1 MSRAARDDLGA
12 GTGVESCTFS
22 LCRILPEDNV
32 QGMAARLKKLY
43 AYWGVP
49 LFALWLAAILFSGL
63 LRNDPYGIGEPA
75 AHALL
80 LAWSVSERVISTAL
94 VMGMPDL
101 RALFFTLVG
110 LYWPGSILAAKV
122 FTLLMTAAAATLL
135 YRWSVRE
142 AGQESALIGTGLLLI
157 APVTLSQADSLGTGP
172 YLLLG
177 FALGH
182 WLDQAYRRSR
192 QALGGWFFLQLLLIA
207 GVVSLH
213 PAGLAYPLA
222 LLWEWRKNPLDA
234 RHQRHVYLGI
244 GISVTFILL
253 LRMGWRALD
262 WLHNPLYAF
271 GQAMLGQDT
280 TGETLPWIIG
290 VAGAG
295 LLLYLLWSGRR
306 KLSAEFM
313 PRLLLGGAVLGLPAA
328 DGAWTM
334 VALAALLYL
343 GVPRLIAFN
352 QSFGGHSFARQRG
365 LVMVALFLVATLF
378 MQANKAY
385 QYAAAQNLLSP
396 TDQLILTLAV
406 ALEDIPAEQP
416 VVAMS
421 QWPGKTTLAIKRPAL
436 PLPPPY
442 PDGDTLMKNI
452 QGVTHLIFDPRD
464 PANKSL
470 AENLAAVSG
479 ATETLALQEGGAIL
493 RIKDTAAATTPP
505 PPAQ

>member
-1 MSRAARDDLGA
+1 MH
-12 GTGVESCTFS
+12 
-22 LCRILPEDNV
+22 
-32 QGMAARLKKLY
+32 ARLKKLY
-43 AYWGVP
+43 SYWGFPV
-49 LFALWLAAILFSGL
+49 LALWLALILVTGL
-63 LRNDPYGIGEPA
+63 LRNDSYGIGEPA

-101 RALFFTLVG
+101 RALLFTAIG
-110 LYWPGSILAAKV
+110 LYWPGSIIAVKV
-122 FTLLMTAAAATLL
+122 FTLLVTAAAATLL
-135 YRWSVRE
+135 YRWGVTQSGR
-142 AGQESALIGTGLLLI
+142 ESALIGTGLLLI
-157 APVTLSQADSLGTGP
+157 APVMINQTDSLGTGP

-192 QALGGWFFLQLLLIA
+192 QALGGWFFLQLLLIVA
-207 GVVSLH
+207 IVSLH

-244 GISVTFILL
+244 GISVTFTLL
-253 LRMGWRALD
+253 LWMGWRALD
-262 WLHNPLYAF
+262 WLHNPVYAF
-271 GQAMLGQDT
+271 GQAMLGEDA
-280 TGETLPWIIG
+280 TGETLPWLIG
-290 VAGAG
+290 VAGTG
-295 LLLYLLWSGRR
+295 MLLYLLWRGRR
-306 KLSAEFM
+306 ELSAEFM
-313 PRLLLGGAVLGLPAA
+313 PRLLLGGAILGLPAA
-328 DGAWTM
+328 NGAWAM
-334 VALAALLYL
+334 VTLAALLYL

-352 QSFGGHSFARQRG
+352 QSFGGHGFARQRG
-365 LVMVALFLVATLF
+365 LVMTILFLATTLF
-378 MQANKAY
+378 MQADKAH
-385 QYAAAQNLLSP
+385 QIAAAQNLLSP
-396 TDQLILTLAV
+396 TDQLIMTLAV
-406 ALEDIPAEQP
+406 ALEDIPAEQT

-452 QGVTHLIFDPRD
+452 RGVTHLIFDPYD

-493 RIKDTAAATTPP
+493 KIKNLAAEATQ
-505 PPAQ
+505 PAPAH